1 MEDCIIEIENL
12 NKNYKTDSG
21 KVSALKNVNLKV
33 ERGEIMGVIGF
44 SGAGKSTLVRCINK
58 LEIPDGGK
66 IKVLGEDIS
75 KASGA
80 KLLRLRRKM
89 GMIFQNFNLLSQRN
103 VLKNVT
109 FPLEIAKV
117 KRAERTERAK
127 RLLEE
132 VRLSDKLKAYP
143 SQLSGGQ
150 KQRVAIARALASNP
164 EILLCDEATSALDP
178 QTAVRIT
185 ALLKDVNKEYGLTLV
200 VISHQIDVVKRIAT
214 RVLVL
219 DGGRA
224 VETGDAP
231 TVFASPRAAA
241 TKRLFISE
249 ELENE

>member
-178 QTAVRIT
+178 ETTSQILS
-185 ALLKDVNKEYGLTLV
+185 LLKEINEKYGLT
-200 VISHQIDVVKRIAT
+200 VIVITHQMNVVKKICD
-214 RVLVL
+214 RVAVL
-219 DGGRA
+219 DGG
-224 VETGDAP
+224 V
-231 TVFASPRAAA
+231 
-241 TKRLFISE
+241 ISE
-249 ELENE
+249 VGTVDEVFSYPKSQAAQRLIAYEGGNE